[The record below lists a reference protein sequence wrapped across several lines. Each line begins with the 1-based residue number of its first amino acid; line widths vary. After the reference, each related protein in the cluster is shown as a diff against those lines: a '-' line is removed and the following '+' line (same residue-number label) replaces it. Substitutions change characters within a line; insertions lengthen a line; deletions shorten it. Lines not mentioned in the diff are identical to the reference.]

1 MLTPMRYTIS
11 CCLLAACLPLTA
23 QTAADELLRYDRPAR
38 YFEESLVLGNGRL
51 GASVFGGTGT
61 DTIYLNDLTL
71 WSGEPVDSS
80 HFPDVA
86 GNLPA
91 IRAALAAEDYRAADS
106 LNKVLQGPF
115 SDSYAPLGTLL
126 LDFDTPTGTTD
137 YRRELDL
144 RTATARAQYRTGG
157 TTLRREYFVSH
168 PDRVIAIRLTADRP
182 GAVNATLR
190 FSSLLRYATEVRDG
204 DLHVNGYAPYHAE
217 PSYRGRMPDAVR
229 FDPERGTRFTS
240 LFRVKHEGGRV
251 TTTDTTLQL
260 AGVNEAVILVAIATS
275 FNGFDKNPAT
285 EGLDNRA
292 LAAEALAAASQREYA
307 ALHDAHVADYRNFY
321 DRLQLDL
328 GPTDAPDLSTDARLR
343 RYAEGEE
350 DRALE
355 ELYFNFGRY
364 LLISS
369 SRTPGVPANLQGL
382 WNPHL
387 RPPWSSNYT
396 ININAQENYWLAGP
410 GNLSDLHTPLLD
422 LIGNI
427 AKTGART
434 ARAYYGTDGWVAA
447 HNSDIWALSNPVG
460 DYGQGDPNWANW
472 NFGGVWLATHLW
484 EHYLY
489 TRDTTF
495 LRERALPLL
504 EGAVRFGLDWVVR
517 DTAGHYITSP
527 STSPE
532 AKFITPDGYVGSTLY
547 GATADLAM
555 LRELFANYLAGAETL
570 QLRNDFTSRAR
581 EVHDNLHPYR
591 IGSEGQLQEWFHDWQ
606 DQDPQHRHQT
616 HLFGL
621 HPGHHLSPRLT
632 PDLAAAARRTL
643 EIKGDETTGWSKGW
657 RINLWARLGDGDRA
671 YRMYRTLLRY
681 VPPVGAR
688 HGGTYP
694 NLLDA
699 HPPFQIDGNFG
710 GAAAVIELLM
720 QSSADT
726 ITLLPALPEAWPSGS
741 VTGMGARGG
750 FVVDLEWADAKP
762 VRATL
767 TARADAQTTVIYGST
782 QRPVSLKRGERI
794 TLDF

>member
-1 MLTPMRYTIS
+1 MHYIALFF
-11 CCLLAACLPLTA
+11 LLALSPLLTA
-23 QTAADELLRYDRPAR
+23 QSAPDHLLRYDQPAR

-80 HFPDVA
+80 YFPDVA

-91 IRAALAAEDYRAADS
+91 IRAALAREDYRAADS
-106 LNKVLQGPF
+106 LNRILQGPF
-115 SDSYAPLGTLL
+115 SASYAPLGTLM
-126 LDFDTPTGTTD
+126 LDFDTPNDITD

-144 RTATARAQYRTGG
+144 SNATARVSYQSGG
-157 TTLRREYFVSH
+157 TELTREYFVSH
-168 PDRVIAIRLTADRP
+168 PDKVIAIRLSSDRP
-182 GAVNATLR
+182 GTINTTLR
-190 FSSLLRYATEVRDG
+190 FGSLLRYQTEVSDG

-217 PSYRGRMPDAVR
+217 PSYRGDLPDAVR

-240 LFRVKHEGGRV
+240 LFRVKHTDGQV
-251 TTTDTTLQL
+251 TATDTTLEL
-260 AGVNEAVILVAIATS
+260 SGVSEAVILVSIATS
-275 FNGFDKNPAT
+275 FSGFDKDPAR

-292 LAAEALAAASQREYA
+292 LAAAALDAASKKDYA
-307 ALHDAHVADYRNFY
+307 ALREAHVIDYRSFY
-321 DRLQLDL
+321 DRLHLDL
-328 GPTDAPDLSTDARLR
+328 GATSAPDLPTDARLQ
-343 RYAEGEE
+343 RYATGEE
-350 DRALE
+350 DKALE

-396 ININAQENYWLAGP
+396 ININAEENYWLIGP
-410 GNLSDLHTPLLD
+410 GNLSDLHTPLLEF
-422 LIGNI
+422 IGNV
-427 AKTGART
+427 AQTGART
-434 ARAYYGTDGWVAA
+434 ARNYYGTGGWAAA

-460 DYGQGDPNWANW
+460 DFGTGDPNWANW

-484 EHYLY
+484 EQYLY
-489 TRDTTF
+489 MQDADYLRD
-495 LRERALPLL
+495 EAYPLL
-504 EGAVRFGLDWVVR
+504 KGAVQFGLDWVVQ
-517 DTAGHYITSP
+517 DTAGHWITSP

-532 AKFITPDGYVGSTLY
+532 AKYITPDGYVGSTLY

-555 LRELFANYLAGAETL
+555 LRELFANFLAASGALNIADPFTTRVRET
-570 QLRNDFTSRAR
+570 
-581 EVHDNLHPYR
+581 HDNLHPYR
-591 IGSEGQLQEWFHDWQ
+591 VGRQGNLQEWYYDWE

-621 HPGHHLSPRLT
+621 HPGHHISPQLT
-632 PDLAAAARRTL
+632 PELANAARTTL
-643 EIKGDETTGWSKGW
+643 DIKGDETTGWSKGW
-657 RINLWARLGDGDRA
+657 RINLWARLRDGDRA

-726 ITLLPALPEAWPSGS
+726 IHLLPALPAAWPSGS

-750 FVVDLEWADAKP
+750 FVVDLEWENSRPA
-762 VRATL
+762 RATI
-767 TARADAQTTVIYGST
+767 TARANGSTTVIFGDD
-782 QRPVSLKRGERI
+782 QRPVTLKAGEQ
-794 TLDF
+794 TVLEF